1 MSNLQVMY
9 HAVPILQNGDH
20 GTPVTRGSPRWL
32 ASCTVFMLQLDL
44 CPCVVTPLMVSEILK
59 PTPIH
64 MSLSSK
70 SLTIQSSTH
79 MCPIPTY
86 IYLIRPSSSRTC
98 TILVVSQPLPIP
110 AHYPCR
116 LYTFYLR
123 VGFIFKTT

>member
-1 MSNLQVMY
+1 MSYLQVMY

-64 MSLSSK
+64 TSISSK
-70 SLTIQSSTH
+70 SLSLSNQV
-79 MCPIPTY
+79 
-86 IYLIRPSSSRTC
+86 LTC
-98 TILVVSQPLPIP
+98 AQSQPISTLSAPP
-110 AHYPCR
+110 HLVLALYLLYPN
-116 LYTFYLR
+116 LYLYLLITR
-123 VGFIFKTT
+123 ADCTLSI